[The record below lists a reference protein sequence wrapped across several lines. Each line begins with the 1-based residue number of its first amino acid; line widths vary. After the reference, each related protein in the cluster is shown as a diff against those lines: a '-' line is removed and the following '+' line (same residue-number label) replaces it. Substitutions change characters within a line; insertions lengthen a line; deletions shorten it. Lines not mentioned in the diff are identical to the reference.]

1 MAMYGAPTLAM
12 PALRRTTAATLPRAP
27 SLARPLHRCGSIL
40 PRWIPSRR
48 LRLGHLRPLHHV
60 RSPSPQSR
68 ARAPP
73 RPMGDARRAR
83 FAPPRTPF
91 YLRGN
96 PPPRTR
102 LVQSRSPDLL
112 PRRSRLSREPFPS
125 PRPIHPGDSRIPSPP
140 NGPLRRIPPSRRP
153 SRRGRRRPLPRR
165 LLRPP
170 RFLRRPRHPPRAP
183 NERNQERSP
192 RHAGDARDV
201 HPSPR
206 HRQRTSRQLARTPR
220 GPLFRQRFRLR
231 DEVRPLP
238 PRQPPREPPRSP
250 SSTPRPPETRTLLPV
265 LPLLGCLLG
274 GLRPQR
280 GPSSPV
286 PPN

>member
-27 SLARPLHRCGSIL
+27 PLARSLHRCGSIL

-48 LRLGHLRPLHHV
+48 LRMGYFRPLHHA
-60 RSPSPQSR
+60 RSPHPQPR

-73 RPMGDARRAR
+73 RPMGDARRPR
-83 FAPPRTPF
+83 VAPPRTPF

-112 PRRSRLSREPFPS
+112 PRRSRLPREPLPS
-125 PRPIHPGDSRIPSPP
+125 PRPIHSGDSRIPSPP

-165 LLRPP
+165 LLRPS

-192 RHAGDARDV
+192 SHAGDARDV

-206 HRQRTSRQLARTPR
+206 HRQRTSRELARTPS
-220 GPLFRQRFRLR
+220 GPLFRQRIRLR
-231 DEVRPLP
+231 DEVRPRP
-238 PRQPPREPPRSP
+238 PRQLPREPLGAPLRPEVPGDPEPPP
-250 SSTPRPPETRTLLPV
+250 SYPF
-265 LPLLGCLLG
+265 GCL
-274 GLRPQR
+274 
-280 GPSSPV
+280 
-286 PPN
+286 